1 MSNISHAQRQQEE
14 QADILKTNV
23 HHPIKHWLVKN
34 LEIKLFLIKITF
46 HFFFLTF
53 PGVYSIVMVLFN

>member
-1 MSNISHAQRQQEE
+1 MSNISHAQRQPEE

-23 HHPIKHWLVKN
+23 HHPIKYWLVKN

-46 HFFFLTF
+46 HFFFYSDGTF
-53 PGVYSIVMVLFN
+53 